1 MFTVSVCKL
10 FKISKDK
17 YKEGVDIVGVE
28 CEAARQE
35 KKRVGVTEDARCRL
49 STLVTPKGSSGKKT
63 DS

>member
-1 MFTVSVCKL
+1 M
-10 FKISKDK
+10 
-17 YKEGVDIVGVE
+17 DIVGVE